1 MPRGPGSAEPQ
12 TLTAR
17 APDASFS
24 MGLVWGGEEEG
35 RSRQEDCQN
44 DDSTS
49 ESLSPV
55 ESRKPDLGKPGSGSG
70 TSLRP

>member
-1 MPRGPGSAEPQ
+1 MPRGPGSAELQ
-12 TLTAR
+12 TLTAG

-24 MGLVWGGEEEG
+24 TGLVWGGEEEG

-49 ESLSPV
+49 KSLSPV
-55 ESRKPDLGKPGSGSG
+55 ESRKPDLGRPGSAPAPG
-70 TSLRP
+70 LA